1 MNEILKNKILPVL
14 IGAFIAWLFLSASTR
29 ETQRQMEW
37 LEYQQLQKETQFHL
51 QYMKND
57 INNSI
62 EDIHKQLDGLYHE
75 MDMLRR
81 DSFENHTEVGNTG
94 G

>member
-1 MNEILKNKILPVL
+1 MDKIKIYFLPFI
-14 IGAFIAWLFLSASTR
+14 IGAFVAYLITYVSAQ
-29 ETQRQMEW
+29 ETQRQIEW
-37 LEYQQLQKETQFHL
+37 LKYQQLQKETQFHL

-62 EDIHKQLDGLYHE
+62 EDIRKQVDGLYHE

-81 DSFENHTEVGNTG
+81 DKGETHRETGNTG
-94 G
+94 D

>member
-1 MNEILKNKILPVL
+1 MDKIKIYFLPFI
-14 IGAFIAWLFLSASTR
+14 IGAFVAYLITYASAQ

-81 DSFENHTEVGNTG
+81 DSFENHTESGNTG

>member
-1 MNEILKNKILPVL
+1 MDKIKIYFLPFI
-14 IGAFIAWLFLSASTR
+14 IGAFVAYLISYASAQ

-37 LEYQQLQKETQFHL
+37 MHYQQLQKETQFHL
-51 QYMKND
+51 QFMKTD

-62 EDIHKQLDGLYHE
+62 EDIRTQREGLYHE
-75 MDMLRR
+75 IDMLRR
-81 DSFENHTEVGNTG
+81 DKGETHTEVGNIG